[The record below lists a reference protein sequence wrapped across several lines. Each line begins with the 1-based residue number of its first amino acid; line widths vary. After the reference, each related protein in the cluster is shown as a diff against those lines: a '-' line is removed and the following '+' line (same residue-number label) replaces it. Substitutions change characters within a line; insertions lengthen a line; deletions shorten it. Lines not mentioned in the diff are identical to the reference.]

1 MSAGSSAQHTN
12 TDVRYEADE
21 KPPPLL
27 AFGLGL
33 QLAVLC
39 VGGIVFTPLI
49 VVRAAG

>member
-1 MSAGSSAQHTN
+1 MNNEDSDQHVN

-39 VGGIVFTPLI
+39 VGGVVFTPAI
-49 VVRAAG
+49 VV